1 MLPSCA
7 RRLVSRWSILVITLG
22 FISLAICSLSLG
34 HTPVG
39 GVRWAGVT
47 MLDLPNP
54 IPRLIDP
61 MLVGLYFAAIH
72 WIWLRGV
79 DKMPSWGNNF
89 DGPNCALLWGTGLGV
104 LGSIVAV
111 PAGILPAVFCTL
123 ICSAII
129 FIVACVNGEEN
140 DIGLKEVR
148 YYAFTH
154 AVAVL
159 YIGLAT
165 TAFQGA
171 LAGFVMTGVLMS
183 ASLAT
188 HFLLYCVAATGIKL
202 WPAAWSTFERT
213 MLTCDPEGDRTK
225 C

>member
-1 MLPSCA
+1 MQPSCV
-7 RRLVSRWSILVITLG
+7 RKLVSRWSSLVIAIG
-22 FISLAICSLSLG
+22 FIALAICTLSLG

-61 MLVGLYFAAIH
+61 LVVGLYFAAIH
-72 WIWLRGV
+72 WIWLRGA
-79 DKMPSWGNNF
+79 DKMPSWGTAFN
-89 DGPNCALLWGTGLGV
+89 GPNCAVRWGTALGI

-111 PAGILPAVFCTL
+111 PAGIWPAVICTL

-129 FIVACVNGEEN
+129 FIVACANGESN
-140 DIGLKEVR
+140 HIGVGEVP
-148 YYAFTH
+148 YYIFTH

-159 YIGLAT
+159 CIGITT
-165 TAFQGA
+165 TAFQGT
-171 LAGFVMTGVLMS
+171 LAGLVMTSALMTV
-183 ASLAT
+183 SLVT
-188 HFLLYCVAATGIKL
+188 HFSLYFVAATGIKL
-202 WPAAWSTFERT
+202 WPRAWSTFERT